1 MNVSGVNEFH
11 DVPFEPLS
19 WLSSARDTKTVRE
32 LSYVDPFPQAA
43 LASTVL

>member
-11 DVPFEPLS
+11 DVPFELLS
-19 WLSSARDTKTVRE
+19 WSSSVGDTKTVRE
-32 LSYVDPFPQAA
+32 LSYPDPFPKSA